1 MKSRLRSRRR
11 RRSPRR
17 RWRPPASSRSRRKR
31 KRKRPPRRL
40 PRVKRRPRRMLPRR
54 APRDRTSRL
63 RLVRSFFKTDD
74 EGGPIRSPFVVGL
87 GNPGRSY
94 ESTRHNAGYLVAD
107 ELAKRHDGSWRKRK
121 KAEAA
126 PVSLGPKDAALLK
139 PTTFMNNTGSA
150 VSDYRPENLIVV
162 HDDLD
167 LEAGTVRV
175 KVGGGAGGH
184 NGLRSIIGR
193 VGNDFVRVR
202 VGIGRP
208 PAGVTVTDYVL
219 SRMDSGVK
227 DSIPRAADAVEFL
240 LEHGPEAAM
249 NRFNVRV

>member
-1 MKSRLRSRRR
+1 MF
-11 RRSPRR
+11 
-17 RWRPPASSRSRRKR
+17 RRK
-31 KRKRPPRRL
+31 
-40 PRVKRRPRRMLPRR
+40 

-63 RLVRSFFKTDD
+63 RLARSFFERDD
-74 EGGPIRSPFVVGL
+74 GGRTRSPVVVGL

-94 ESTRHNAGYLVAD
+94 ERTRHNAGYLVAD
-107 ELAKRHDGSWRKRK
+107 ELAKRHNGSWRKKK

-126 PVSLGPKDAALLK
+126 PVSVGLTHATLLK
-139 PTTFMNNTGSA
+139 PTTFMNNSGSA
-150 VSDYRPENLIVV
+150 VADYRPEDLIVV

-193 VGNDFVRVR
+193 LGSDFVRVR
-202 VGIGRP
+202 IGIGRP
-208 PAGVTVTDYVL
+208 PAGVTPTDYVL
-219 SRMDSGVK
+219 SRMDSAVK
-227 DSIPRAADAVEFL
+227 DAIPKAADAVEFV

-249 NRFNVRV
+249 NRFNVRA

>member
-1 MKSRLRSRRR
+1 
-11 RRSPRR
+11 
-17 RWRPPASSRSRRKR
+17 
-31 KRKRPPRRL
+31 
-40 PRVKRRPRRMLPRR
+40 VKRRPRRILPKR
-54 APRDRTSRL
+54 ALRDRTSRL
-63 RLVRSFFKTDD
+63 RLVRSFFESDEHD

-94 ESTRHNAGYLVAD
+94 KRTRHNAGYLVAD

-126 PVSLGPKDAALLK
+126 PVSFGLKDATLLK
-139 PTTFMNNTGSA
+139 PTTFMNNTGYS
-150 VSDYRPENLIVV
+150 VSDHRPENLIVV

-184 NGLRSIIGR
+184 NGLRSIIGTL
-193 VGNDFVRVR
+193 GNDFVRVR
-202 VGIGRP
+202 IGIGRP

-219 SRMDSGVK
+219 SRMDSSVE
-227 DSIPRAADAVEFL
+227 DAIPRAADAVEFL
-240 LEHGPEAAM
+240 VEHGPEAAM

>member
-11 RRSPRR
+11 RRLPRR
-17 RWRPPASSRSRRKR
+17 RWRPPASSRSRRR
-31 KRKRPPRRL
+31 SRRL

-94 ESTRHNAGYLVAD
+94 ERTRHNAGYLVAD
-107 ELAKRHDGSWRKRK
+107 QLAKRHDGSWRKRK
-121 KAEAA
+121 KAEVA
-126 PVSLGPKDAALLK
+126 PVSLGPKDATLLK

-150 VSDYRPENLIVV
+150 VSDYRPENLVVV

-175 KVGGGAGGH
+175 KVG
-184 NGLRSIIGR
+184 
-193 VGNDFVRVR
+193 
-202 VGIGRP
+202 
-208 PAGVTVTDYVL
+208 
-219 SRMDSGVK
+219 
-227 DSIPRAADAVEFL
+227 
-240 LEHGPEAAM
+240 
-249 NRFNVRV
+249 